1 MSNIQL
7 RPAYWASVS
16 GGKDSLYML
25 KLILSNP
32 HEYPLDGVVYF
43 DLETDFP
50 FIKDVISYMESE
62 CKKYNITFLR
72 IKPRRT
78 WLELYEKY
86 GYPRR
91 AARWC
96 NGAYKLDCKRQL
108 DKMELGRGRY
118 TVYYIG
124 FCADETK
131 RFVQAQLDKGIVRYP
146 LVDKGILESEILHWA
161 AQLPIYNDYYKYN
174 KRCGCIM
181 CPMASRINV
190 AYTKLYY
197 PAEYEKY
204 MAYIKESEKRFGY
217 KYLGRYDSDYLDH
230 ITDTKW
236 LPRLKEMINNDKY

>member
-1 MSNIQL
+1 MSDIQL

-25 KLILSNP
+25 KLILSNQN
-32 HEYPLDGVVYF
+32 EYPLDGVVYF
-43 DLETDFP
+43 ELETDFP
-50 FIKDVISYMESE
+50 FIRDVIDYMEAE
-62 CKKYNITFLR
+62 CRKHGVRFVR
-72 IKPRRT
+72 IKPRES
-78 WLELYEKY
+78 WMELYNKY
-86 GYPRR
+86 GYPNRIV
-91 AARWC
+91 RWC
-96 NGAYKLDCKRQL
+96 NSQYKLDCKKQL
-108 DKMELGRGRY
+108 DMIERGRGRY

-131 RFVQAQLDKGIVRYP
+131 RFKPKDIDKGIVRYP
-146 LVDKGILESEILHWA
+146 LVEKGIDESYILRWA

-174 KRCGCIM
+174 KRCGCMM

-204 MAYIKESEKRFGY
+204 MAYIKDSEKRFGY
-217 KYLGRYDSDYLDH
+217 KYLVQYDSDYLDY

-236 LPRLKEMINNDKY
+236 IPRLKAMIEGDD